1 MAWQKVSIRRDN
13 GQLADAQAPV
23 IISASRST
31 DIPAFYADWFFN
43 RLEKGYCAWMNPFN
57 GVQSYVSFENMRFVV
72 FWSKNPRPLIP
83 LLHKLD
89 EHGIGY
95 YIQYTLNDY
104 ENEKLERGV
113 PLLTDRIDTFKRL
126 VDQIGFG
133 KVIWRFDPLIMTDK
147 ITIDD
152 LLRKVEG
159 IGEQLKGYTE
169 KFVFSFADIS
179 SYRRVK
185 ANLETSLIKYVEF
198 EESTMTEMA
207 KGLSDLNKKWGFQL
221 ATCAEKLDLEAYGIE
236 HNRCIDDR
244 LMVKYF
250 SHDLKLME
258 FLGAKIIPADIFNP
272 EPQVVFEKNNK
283 DKGQRMFCGCI
294 MSKDIGQYNTCPHLC
309 EYCYANSSKAVA
321 VRNHKLHLENPDNEN
336 ILGEII

>member
-1 MAWQKVSIRRDN
+1 MAWQKVSIKRDN
-13 GQLADAQAPV
+13 GQLAEAQAPV

-43 RLEKGYCAWMNPFN
+43 RLEKGYCAWTNPFN

-72 FWSKNPRPLIP
+72 FWSKNPKPLIP

-159 IGEQLKGYTE
+159 IGEQLRGYTE

-336 ILGEII
+336 ILGEKI

>member
-43 RLEKGYCAWMNPFN
+43 RLEKGYCAWTNPFN

-72 FWSKNPRPLIP
+72 FWSKNPKPLIP

-89 EHGIGY
+89 EKGIGY

-185 ANLETSLIKYVEF
+185 TNLETSLIKYVEF

-250 SHDLKLME
+250 SHDFKLME

-272 EPQVVFEKNNK
+272 EPQVVFAKNNK

-321 VRNHKLHLENPDNEN
+321 VSNHKLHLENPDNEN
-336 ILGEII
+336 ILGEKI

>member
-1 MAWQKVSIRRDN
+1 MAWQKVSIKRDN
-13 GQLADAQAPV
+13 GQLAEAQAPV

-43 RLEKGYCAWMNPFN
+43 RLEKGYCAWTNPFN

-72 FWSKNPRPLIP
+72 FWSKNPKPLIP

-159 IGEQLKGYTE
+159 IGEQLRGYTE

-272 EPQVVFEKNNK
+272 EPQVVFAKNNK